1 MIELSM
7 ARRMARRAALLA
19 PAVVVLCWLAAG
31 ASGAVSAAAGIVM
44 ALANLWLAARIIGGV
59 AENNPALLMVG
70 AMLAFGGGLVALTGV
85 AFALQTVQL
94 VSFPV
99 TGFTLIGTHL
109 VLVLWEA
116 ARAFPATGPTTTQ
129 TGS

>member
-1 MIELSM
+1 MVV
-7 ARRMARRAALLA
+7 RMARRGLALA
-19 PAVVVLCWLAAG
+19 PLVIAVCWLAL
-31 ASGAVSAAAGIVM
+31 GAVGAASAAAGMAM
-44 ALANLWLAARIIGGV
+44 ALANLWLAGRIIGGV
-59 AENNPALLMVG
+59 ADNNPALLL
-70 AMLAFGGGLVALTGV
+70 AAALLAFGGGLALLTGV
-85 AFALQTVQL
+85 AFALQATKL

-116 ARAFPATGPTTTQ
+116 ARAFPIAGRTTTE